1 MGKFGIRASLAASMA
16 IASLLGAGSWVGAD
30 DDHHKVKANLSGY
43 QETPSTLSTPGT
55 GKFTARIDTDAQTID
70 YKLSYEGLEAPAVAA
85 HIHLGARS
93 TNGGVSVFL
102 CGGGGQSPCSPGTSS
117 EATATGTI
125 TAANVIGPMAQGIAP
140 GEFDELV
147 AAIRAGVTY
156 ANIHNS
162 VFPAGEIRGQINDRN
177 ERD

>member
-43 QETPSTLSTPGT
+43 QETPSTLTTPGT

-85 HIHLGARS
+85 HIHLGARA
-93 TNGGVSVFL
+93 TGGGVIAFL
-102 CGGGGQSPCSPGTSS
+102 CSGGNKPACPPAGGTV
-117 EATATGTI
+117 TGTI
-125 TAANVIGPMAQGIAP
+125 TPADVSDRRDRALH
-140 GEFDELV
+140 LV
-147 AAIRAGVTY
+147 SSRGS
-156 ANIHNS
+156 S
-162 VFPAGEIRGQINDRN
+162 VRSATGRCTPTSTQR
-177 ERD
+177 